1 MSEYYLEIHG
11 VSKAFQAVQ
20 ALDNVELRLRP
31 GEIKCLA
38 MITVVG
44 RCIIELQV
52 VFLFAIS
59 PVSPAGKPSLS
70 SEMPKIGSDFS
81 TFRQLNFWM
90 VCSTLCVREL
100 VIFVSNIHKPESFD

>member
-38 MITVVG
+38 G
-44 RCIIELQV
+44 ENGC
-52 VFLFAIS
+52 
-59 PVSPAGKPSLS
+59 GK
-70 SEMPKIGSDFS
+70 
-81 TFRQLNFWM
+81 
-90 VCSTLCVREL
+90 STLIKIISGVYTPDSGEIIIKERSTHL
-100 VIFVSNIHKPESFD
+100 

>member
-1 MSEYYLEIHG
+1 
-11 VSKAFQAVQ
+11 
-20 ALDNVELRLRP
+20 
-31 GEIKCLA
+31 
-38 MITVVG
+38 
-44 RCIIELQV
+44 V